1 MNDAPQEAWFYTRE
15 GEQIGPIT
23 IADLRIKAKEGE
35 LNPRLDMVWSRGM
48 DTWLPSG
55 EIEGLFE
62 RRTAA
67 ESQESL
73 APAAGSFTPPPQE
86 TAAERMGREN
96 GWPGA
101 RRRGYLIISIL
112 FPALW
117 VLGYPS
123 AFAFLEKQFGTH
135 ITQFAAP
142 AIGLIPALVLI
153 YFNLNRFLN
162 LGMCRWWILGFAVP
176 ILQFW
181 VGFRCFACP
190 GGYAYHKKLDG
201 PGILLAVIYWL
212 LVASLFVACGLATAI
227 YLGLMGSAELQ
238 EQVRETLRQAV
249 SGTAPES

>member
-1 MNDAPQEAWFYTRE
+1 MSDAPQKAWFYTRD

-23 IADLRIKAKEGE
+23 FADLRTKAKDGE
-35 LNPRLDMVWSRGM
+35 LNPRLDMAWGRGM
-48 DTWLPSG
+48 DTWVPSG

-62 RRTAA
+62 RRTAS
-67 ESQESL
+67 EGPESL
-73 APAAGSFTPPPQE
+73 APAAGAFTPPPQE
-86 TAAERMGREN
+86 SAAERMGREN

-101 RRRGYLIISIL
+101 GRGSYLLVSIL

-117 VLGYPS
+117 VIGYPS
-123 AFAFLEKQFGTH
+123 TFALLEKQFGPH

-142 AIGLIPALVLI
+142 AIGLIPALALI
-153 YFNLNRFLN
+153 IFNLKRFAN
-162 LGMCRWWILGFAVP
+162 LGMSRKWILGFAVP
-176 ILQFW
+176 ILGFW

-227 YLGLMGSAELQ
+227 YLGLIGSPELQ

-249 SGTAPES
+249 SGTTPKS